1 MENQFLNRSYIFILF
16 LISLNIGCGKSE
28 SPDPNPPQPAPG
40 ITGFSP
46 LAAAAGEQVTITGS
60 NFSTNTATNNVK
72 FNGTTATVSTA
83 TTTQLIATVP
93 AGVTNGKISVTV
105 NNQTATSSA
114 EVYSRISVQRLD
126 DFIVPKFCWL
136 DFLLQESLYK
146 RYGFP
151 VSICASITLNQRSCA
166 LIVFLARPSF
176 SY

>member
-1 MENQFLNRSYIFILF
+1 MQNQFLKRSYIFVLF
-16 LISLNIGCGKSE
+16 LFSLNMGCGKSD
-28 SPDPNPPQPAPG
+28 SPDPNPPQPTPG

-114 EVYSRISVQRLD
+114 
-126 DFIVPKFCWL
+126 DFNILAMVSTL
-136 DFLLQESLYK
+136 AGSGVS
-146 RYGFP
+146 GFADGSGIAAQFGH
-151 VSICASITLNQRSCA
+151 V
-166 LIVFLARPSF
+166 
-176 SY
+176 